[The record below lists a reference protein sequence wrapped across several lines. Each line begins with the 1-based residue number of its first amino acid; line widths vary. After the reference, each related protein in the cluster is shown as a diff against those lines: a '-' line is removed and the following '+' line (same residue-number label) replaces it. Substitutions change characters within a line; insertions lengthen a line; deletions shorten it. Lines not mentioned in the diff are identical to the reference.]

1 MAFYIGEI
9 RRVRKEFFEAYKDG
23 DYKKAIV
30 LGKNLLHIYVENDDC
45 DCMEYA
51 VDMSN
56 LALVFDQLHIYD
68 RAAEYYKKA
77 AELKKDYSGES
88 LS

>member
-30 LGKNLLHIYVENDDC
+30 LGKNLLQIYVENDDC
-45 DCMEYA
+45 DCME
-51 VDMSN
+51 
-56 LALVFDQLHIYD
+56 
-68 RAAEYYKKA
+68 
-77 AELKKDYSGES
+77 
-88 LS
+88 